1 MALDVNKDVKEI
13 SDQITSYQEYAELK
27 KQYDELKKAYG
38 SSFELNYQQ
47 LKQQLDKYNRKKRKQ
62 DNTCTPFI
70 KHLVDQLK
78 KLKGSGLD
86 TDKFVKKIYIDA
98 IKKSKKNLGELFV
111 KLCQEF
117 LNCGENQSYKFNTT
131 FYIPVESVDL
141 FGILET
147 SPSDRIGKLY
157 YEELPPDFNLYQQNP
172 SLNSYSMNRELYNR
186 TQNLNQPFSVQ
197 TGSPYLGFSTQ
208 NLFDITYVEN
218 YVDPITFQVVNGN
231 FFKVELKPRQTFPTV
246 NEFLND
252 YFSSINILE
261 FKTLF
266 TYLLDLSTGVLSF
279 GQNQGKSKL
288 LAVQKMMAINK
299 RLSCLCVDNKKEI
312 AVDGNA
318 KLSEI
323 DNINDSF
330 YELDDID
337 LRIIEQ
343 NISNIKLGVVEFEDC
358 ENVKVPMNLD
368 ASLTAIENLTFNQ
381 DTNNVN
387 ELDDALNI
395 LYPTTDQGFKPSLDT
410 SFIEQFINALMAT
423 IFSPK
428 SILPLMI
435 MVYATDQ
442 PIPNVKNIDDFL
454 SKSFRTFYL
463 KYFLSLTAELTKE
476 IFTQLTKEIIKLT
489 TFIKSEI
496 TTEKRE
502 RVTKALLSI
511 ISLVGTTRNFVLDF
525 RECKS
530 CLNELLKLLNS
541 AIQLQTSKLETR
553 GSDIPLPLLL
563 AGKALSG
570 YSTDR
575 AFIEAVNNLRQI
587 GVPTGPMPD
596 GSPNKFISSIYGI
609 LKGQADENTVNGKV
623 PVGVSELTVVPY
635 LNITIPKKVYGKPI

>member
-1 MALDVNKDVKEI
+1 MAIDVNQDVKDV
-13 SDQITSYQEYAELK
+13 SNQITSYQEYAEFK
-27 KQYDELKKAYG
+27 EQYDELKKQFG
-38 SSFELNYQQ
+38 NSFEADYYKIKNH
-47 LKQQLDKYNRKKRKQ
+47 LDKYNRNKRKQ

-70 KHLVDQLK
+70 KHLIDQLK

-86 TDKFVKKIYIDA
+86 TDKFVKKIFIDT
-98 IKKSKKNLGELFV
+98 IKKSKKNFGELFV

-141 FGILET
+141 FGILES
-147 SPSDRIGKLY
+147 SPSERIGKLF
-157 YEELPPDFNLYQQNP
+157 YEELPADFNLYQQNP
-172 SLNSYSMNRELYNR
+172 SLNPFSMNRELYNR
-186 TQNLNQPFSVQ
+186 TQNLNQPFSIQ
-197 TGSPYLGFSTQ
+197 TGSPYLGLSTQ
-208 NLFDITYVEN
+208 DLFDITYVEN
-218 YVDPITFQVVNGN
+218 YVNAQAQVINGN
-231 FFKVELKPRQTFPTV
+231 FFKVELKPRSTFPTV

-266 TYLLDLSTGVLSF
+266 TYLLEFSTGVLSF

-288 LAVQKMMAINK
+288 FEIQKIMAINK

-312 AVDGNA
+312 SVDGNA

-343 NISNIKLGVVEFEDC
+343 NISNIKLGIIEFEDC
-358 ENVKVPMNLD
+358 DNVKVPMNLE
-368 ASLTAIENLTFNQ
+368 ASLSAIENLIFNQ

-387 ELDDALNI
+387 EIDDALNI

-410 SFIEQFINALMAT
+410 SFIEQFLNALMAT

-428 SILPLMI
+428 AILPLMI
-435 MVYATDQ
+435 MVHATDQ
-442 PIPNVKNIDDFL
+442 PIPNVKNIDDFA
-454 SKSFRTFYL
+454 SKGYRSFYL
-463 KYFLSLTAELTKE
+463 KYFLSLIAEFTKE
-476 IFTQLTKEIIKLT
+476 IFAQLTKEIIKLT
-489 TFIKSEI
+489 NFIKSEI
-496 TTEKRE
+496 TQEKRE
-502 RVTKALLSI
+502 RITKTLLRI
-511 ISLVGTTRNFVLDF
+511 ITLVGTTRNFVLDF

-541 AIQLQTSKLETR
+541 AIQLQTDKLQNR

-563 AGKALSG
+563 ASKALSG

-575 AFIEAVNNLRQI
+575 AFIESINNLKQI

-596 GSPNKFISSIYGI
+596 GSPNKFVSSIYAI
-609 LKGQADENTVNGKV
+609 LKGQADEWSVNSKNINAV
-623 PVGVSELTVVPY
+623 PELTVIPY
-635 LNITIPKKVYGKPI
+635 LNITIPKKSYGKSI